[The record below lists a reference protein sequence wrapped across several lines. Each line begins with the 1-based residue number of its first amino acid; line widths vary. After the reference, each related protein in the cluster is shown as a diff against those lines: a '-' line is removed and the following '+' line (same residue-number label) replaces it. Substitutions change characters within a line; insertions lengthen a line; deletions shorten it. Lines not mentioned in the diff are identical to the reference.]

1 MSGILVRGLRQLE
14 GDIRIQGS
22 KNAVLPVMAAS
33 LLHKGTIKLFHV
45 PKIQD
50 VFCMMGILE
59 SMGCVCR
66 WEETYVEINTAAL
79 ASSQIPE
86 AEARKMR
93 SSVMLL
99 GPLLGRCKEALGWQP
114 GGCSIGAR
122 PIDLHLMALKK
133 LGAEITCDGSCIE
146 AKTAGLHAAQ
156 IHFSFP
162 SVGAT
167 ENAVMAA
174 VAARGVTVIHGAAKE
189 PEIEILCQFLQAM
202 GAQIEG
208 IGSSVLKIQGG
219 CTLHDTEFV
228 IPGDR
233 IVAGTYIGAVLAAG
247 GEIYLQG
254 AVPGHLWA
262 VLNAAEQMGARVL
275 CRPEGVFIR
284 QKERPREICLETQV
298 YPGFPTDLQSVFAAA
313 AATAEGNSEIKE
325 QVFEG
330 RFAAAEELRKFGG
343 NIIIKDRTIFI
354 DGVYPLKGTA
364 VQAQDLRGGAAL
376 VVAGLAAQGETKI
389 TQTEHISR
397 GYEDIC
403 RDLHGLG
410 ADIRWEASSDRR

>member
-1 MSGILVRGLRQLE
+1 MSGIFVRGLRRLE

-66 WEETYVEINTAAL
+66 WEEDGMVIDTTAL
-79 ASSQIPE
+79 DSSQIPKEE
-86 AEARKMR
+86 AEKMR

-99 GPLLGRCKEALGWQP
+99 GPLLGRCKEAQGWHP
-114 GGCSIGAR
+114 GGCSIGER

-133 LGAEITCDGSCIE
+133 LGAEIRCEDSGIY
-146 AKTAGLHAAQ
+146 AKTAGLRGAQ
-156 IHFSFP
+156 IHFPFP

-174 VAARGVTVIHGAAKE
+174 AAADGITVIQGAAKE
-189 PEIEILCQFLQAM
+189 PEIEILCRFLQSM
-202 GAQIEG
+202 GVQMEG
-208 IGSSVLKIQGG
+208 IGSSVLKIHGSS
-219 CTLHDTEFV
+219 TLHDTEFR

-233 IVAGTYIGAVLAAG
+233 IVAGTYIGAVLAAKG
-247 GEIYLQG
+247 SIYLRG
-254 AVPGHLWA
+254 AVSSHLWA
-262 VLNAAEQMGARVL
+262 VLDAAEQMGARVL
-275 CRPEGVFIR
+275 CRPGGIFIR
-284 QKERPREICLETQV
+284 MEQRPQAVCLETQV

-313 AATAEGNSEIKE
+313 SAVAQGTSSIKE

-330 RFAAAEELRKFGG
+330 RFAAAEELRKLGG
-343 NIIIKDRTIFI
+343 HIIIKDRTIFL
-354 DGVYPLKGTA
+354 DGVYPLIGAA
-364 VQAQDLRGGAAL
+364 VEASDLRGGAAL
-376 VVAGLAAQGETKI
+376 VVAGLAAQGETQI
-389 TQTEHISR
+389 TKTIHINR

-403 RDLHGLG
+403 RDLHSLG
-410 ADIRWEASSDRR
+410 ADIRWES

>member
-1 MSGILVRGLRQLE
+1 
-14 GDIRIQGS
+14 
-22 KNAVLPVMAAS
+22 MAAS

-50 VFCMMGILE
+50 MFCMMGILE

-66 WEETYVEINTAAL
+66 LGEGCAEIDTTGL
-79 ASSQIPE
+79 VCSKIPE

-99 GPLLGRCKEALGWQP
+99 GPLLGRCGEALGWQP
-114 GGCSIGAR
+114 GGCSIGER

-133 LGAEITCDGSCIE
+133 LGAEIVCDGFCIT
-146 AKTAGLHAAQ
+146 AKAAGLHGTQ
-156 IHFSFP
+156 IRFPFP

-174 VAARGVTVIHGAAKE
+174 VAADGITVIHGAAKE
-189 PEIEILCQFLQAM
+189 PEIEILCRFLQAM

-208 IGSSVLKIQGG
+208 VGSSVLTIQGG
-219 CTLHDTEFV
+219 CALHDTEFV

-233 IVAGTYIGAVLAAG
+233 IVAGTYIGAVLAAA
-247 GEIYLQG
+247 GEVYLRG
-254 AVPGHLWA
+254 VVPGQLWA
-262 VLNAAEQMGARVL
+262 VLDAAEQMGARVL
-275 CRPEGVFIR
+275 CRSDGIFIR
-284 QKERPREICLETQV
+284 LEKRPQAICLETQV

-313 AATAEGNSEIKE
+313 AAAAKGSSRIKE

-330 RFAAAEELRKFGG
+330 RFAAAEELRKLGG
-343 NIIIKDRTIFI
+343 HIIIKDRTIFI
-354 DGVYPLKGTA
+354 DGVYPLTGAA
-364 VQAQDLRGGAAL
+364 VRAPDLRGGAAL
-376 VVAGLAAQGETKI
+376 VVAALAAQGETRI
-389 TQTEHISR
+389 TQTAHISR

-410 ADIRWEASSDRR
+410 ADIRWESSDGK